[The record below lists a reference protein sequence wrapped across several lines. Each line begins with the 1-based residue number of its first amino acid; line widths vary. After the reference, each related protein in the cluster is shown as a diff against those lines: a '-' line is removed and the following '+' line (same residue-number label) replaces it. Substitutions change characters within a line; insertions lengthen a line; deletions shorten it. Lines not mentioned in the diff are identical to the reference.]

1 MKPFLINKFAFLM
14 SADQLETEI
23 WKTLEIRGKIQ
34 FFREVSGFQR
44 N

>member
-14 SADQLETEI
+14 SADHLETEI